1 MSIKN
6 IVAALA
12 LSFAIAASA
21 AEKRWLGTDA
31 TSPTLASVAAN
42 WNPEG
47 APTAGDDVVLDAGSN
62 NNPMTWDLD
71 NGVASWTQS
80 DYTGTVTFMTGT
92 SYGSYT
98 CYGVTQADGS
108 KTLEISGNLALS
120 SGMWTHEAMPAA
132 PTTPSAAVREW
143 KAQDFY
149 KKGFGIYR
157 LIVKVGGNCTIGAS
171 ATINLDSKGFG
182 TDGPGYSNS
191 CASHGG
197 FGGYNYVPATSTSA
211 IYGSFKEPI
220 SLGTGR
226 ASRGGGAVRLAVSGA
241 LAIDGTITAIGVRQN
256 ASYPGSGGSAWI
268 TAATL
273 TGSGSV
279 VMDGGGGTAAAYGCG
294 GGGRLAVYLTGSG
307 ADFTGFTGTLTAK
320 TANIYGTCGTVYLEK
335 AADNGVGRL
344 VLASGTTDSSHKIL
358 TYPRLCTPLKSDGSA
373 TSYSFSAIE
382 LDGYANLGI
391 MPDVTVSVDDISGS
405 SAAQNMVTLYGG
417 ALILR
422 GDETYLLSKAQIR
435 SFGEPSSLSVGL
447 EGTNVLHLA
456 SGASLSVN
464 APTTLAGS
472 LVVTGTV
479 THIMVTETSTNI
491 LDLSVS
497 GDMTVASAGMV
508 DVSNKGW
515 TSKSGSG
522 AATTDNMGAVHA
534 GTVPGSA
541 KRAYGDPVHP
551 TSHGSGGGKG
561 AGGGVAKLT
570 VAGTFTLNGK
580 VRAYGSDNN
589 GGGCGAGGSIWIT
602 AAEVAGSGGEIDAK
616 GAKYAGSSAQSG
628 AGGSGGRIAVRQ
640 TVGNKTISEWGLTT
654 LTVAGGSSKGGTT
667 SGGGTIYWEKASDGL
682 DHGTLYMGGGNASA
696 GPQLPPADATDA
708 ASLASAKL
716 SASDSG
722 HLYIADD
729 FTVGDFYLPNGGKI
743 HLDGHT
749 LTVANPA
756 KRKSQSVLGSIA
768 GGTIDDI
775 VWPQRGFRLIFR

>member
-1 MSIKN
+1 MKN
-6 IVAALA
+6 NIATALA
-12 LSFAIAASA
+12 VAFAFAANA

-42 WNPEG
+42 WDPAG
-47 APTAGDDVVLDAGSN
+47 APTADDDVVLDAGSN

-80 DYTGTVTFMTGT
+80 DYTGTVTFKTGT

-98 CYGVTQADGS
+98 CCGVTQADGS
-108 KTLEISGNLALS
+108 KALEISGNLTLS
-120 SGMWTHEAMPAA
+120 SGTWTHE
-132 PTTPSAAVREW
+132 TTPSMTSTM
-143 KAQDFY
+143 KTKDLY

-182 TDGPGYSNS
+182 TDGPGYKSDGS
-191 CASHGG
+191 ASHGG
-197 FGGYNYVPATSTSA
+197 FGGKNYTPETNIAY
-211 IYGSFKEPI
+211 IYGSLKEPI

-226 ASRGGGAVRLAVSGA
+226 TTRGGGAVRLAVSGS
-241 LAIDGTITAIGVRQN
+241 LTLDGTITAIGLRTGI
-256 ASYPGSGGSAWI
+256 YPGSGGSAWI

-279 VMDGGGGTAAAYGCG
+279 VMDGGGGTGAAYGCG
-294 GGGRLAVYLTGSG
+294 GGGRLAVYLIGTG

-320 TANIYGTCGTVYLEK
+320 NANVYGTCGTVYLEK
-335 AADNGVGRL
+335 AADNGAGRL

-358 TYPRLCTPLKSDGSA
+358 TYPRLSTPLKSDGSA

-391 MPDVTVSVDDISGS
+391 MPDVTVSVDGISGS
-405 SAAQNMVTLYGG
+405 SAALNMVTLYGG
-417 ALILR
+417 ALTLR
-422 GDETYLLSKAQIR
+422 SDETFLLSKAQIR
-435 SFGEPSSLSVGL
+435 TFGEPSSLSAGV

-464 APTTLAGS
+464 VPTTLAGS

-479 THIMVTETSTNI
+479 THLMVSETSTNI

-515 TSKSGSG
+515 PIGKFGPG
-522 AATTDNMGAVHA
+522 AATTDNIGAVHA
-534 GTVPGSA
+534 GTVPGSE

-551 TSHGSGGGKG
+551 TSHGSSGNKG

-570 VAGTFTLNGK
+570 IAGTFTLNGK
-580 VRAYGSDNN
+580 VRAYASDNN
-589 GGGCGAGGSIWIT
+589 GGGCGAGGSVWIT

-616 GAKYAGSSAQSG
+616 GAKYGGSAVQSG

-640 TVGNKTISEWGLTT
+640 TVGNKTISEWGLAT

-696 GPQLPPADATDA
+696 GPQLPPADAADA
-708 ASLASAKL
+708 ASLAGVKL

-729 FTVGDFYLPNGGKI
+729 FTVGDFYLPSGGTI
-743 HLDGHT
+743 HLDGHK
-749 LTVANPA
+749 LTVAKPA
-756 KRKSQSVLGSIA
+756 QRKAQSVLGTVA
-768 GGTIDDI
+768 DGTIDDI
-775 VWPQRGFRLIFR
+775 VWPQRGLMFIFK